1 MSSWVVAKFG
11 GTSMGTIES
20 MVRCAK
26 IVADKQANIVVV
38 SATSGTTNQLVEL
51 TNLSREGRW
60 QESVN
65 LIEQIKSRHL
75 EMVEKVQA
83 QESTPEKDRLAQ
95 LLVRGSTLVK
105 GCSLLK
111 ECSPRAYD
119 GILSLGELVS
129 STIFAIVLE
138 QETGKKVQWFDSR
151 EIIATDENHMKGMP
165 IFEEIEKNCRE
176 RFSDPN
182 TIYIGQGFIGRS
194 PSGSTT
200 TLGRGGSD
208 YSAALLAEGINA
220 SLLQI
225 WTDVPGMASTDPRL
239 CSDAKSIAEI
249 SFKEAAEMATFGA
262 KILHPATLAPAIRKQ
277 IPVFVGSTFSPDEK
291 GTTIV
296 EHVENRPT
304 VRAITIR
311 RNQAIL
317 RLSNPRMLN
326 ASGFLRKIFE
336 IFDLFQVS
344 VDAVTTSE
352 ISVAVTI
359 DRNDLPE
366 NENENH
372 FVNELRKL
380 GTVKIED
387 DVSLV
392 AIIGNN
398 ISSTPGLGENI
409 FNCLPG
415 VNVRM
420 ITQGASSH
428 NFCFLVKD
436 NEADNAVVQLHQKF
450 ITENVM

>member
-26 IVADKQANIVVV
+26 IVADKQSNIVVV

-75 EMVEKVQA
+75 EMIEAVQT
-83 QESTPEKDRLAQ
+83 QESSPEKERLAQ

-129 STIFAIVLE
+129 STIFSIVLE
-138 QETGKKVQWFDSR
+138 KETGKKVEWFDSR

-165 IFEEIEKNCRE
+165 IFEEIEKNCRTK
-176 RFSDPN
+176 FTDPN
-182 TIYIGQGFIGRS
+182 SIYIGQGFIGRS
-194 PSGSTT
+194 PTGSTT

-262 KILHPATLAPAIRKQ
+262 KILHPATLAPAIRKK
-277 IPVFVGSTFSPDEK
+277 IPVFVGSTFSPNEK

-296 EHVENRPT
+296 EQVENRPT

-336 IFDLFQVS
+336 IFDQFQVS

-398 ISSTPGLGENI
+398 ITSTPGLGENI

-436 NEADNAVVQLHQKF
+436 NEADNAVMQLHQRF
-450 ITENVM
+450 ITENVL